1 MASRKP
7 KTTSRPVPQPVHAPQ
22 PMDTSTKIAAL
33 QRLLDLAE
41 EIKVRDSDDPAFK
54 TWKNTI
60 ERTLIRVYGQPSPE
74 VEQFNQL
81 RFFYH
86 AIIMTL
92 GEDYSHEHR
101 RCFDRDFQILTSS
114 LRSYIEELQ
123 QSGATTPTVDA
134 SVLAEPGI
142 ARVFISHASAD
153 APLVEELVELLEIIG
168 IRHDQIFCS
177 SFPGYGIDLGDNF
190 LEALKA
196 QLLNRDALVLFV
208 LTKRFYAS
216 AISLCEMGATWV
228 LAKEHIPILVP
239 PFDFDD
245 VKGVIP
251 LTQGFKLN
259 DALKLNLFKAKVES
273 TFGIESGL
281 AHVAWERKR
290 DRVLDRINAK
300 IASIRDSH

>member
-1 MASRKP
+1 
-7 KTTSRPVPQPVHAPQ
+7 
-22 PMDTSTKIAAL
+22 MDTPTKIAAL
-33 QRLLDLAE
+33 QRLLDMAAE
-41 EIKVRDSDDPAFK
+41 ITLRDSDDAAFK
-54 TWKNTI
+54 TWKNAV
-60 ERTLIRVYGQPSPE
+60 ERTLIRIYGQPSPE
-74 VEQFNQL
+74 VEQFNKL

-86 AIIMTL
+86 AMIMAL

-114 LRSYIEELQ
+114 IRGYVEELQ
-123 QSGATTPTVDA
+123 QSAATGPTIDA
-134 SVLAEPGI
+134 PELEEPGI

-168 IRHDQIFCS
+168 VRHDQIFCS
-177 SFPGYGIDLGDNF
+177 SFAGYGIDLGDNF
-190 LEALKA
+190 LDALKA

-216 AISLCEMGATWV
+216 PISLCEMGATWV

-259 DALKLNLFKAKVES
+259 DALKLNLFKTKVEAR
-273 TFGIESGL
+273 FGIVAGL

-300 IASIRDSH
+300 ITSTGHSL

>member
-1 MASRKP
+1 
-7 KTTSRPVPQPVHAPQ
+7 
-22 PMDTSTKIAAL
+22 MDTSTKIAVL
-33 QRLLDLAE
+33 QRLLDQAS
-41 EIKVRDSDDPAFK
+41 EITVRDSDDAAFK
-54 TWKNTI
+54 TWKNTV

-74 VEQFNQL
+74 VEQFNKL

-86 AIIMTL
+86 AIIMSL
-92 GEDYSHEHR
+92 GEDYSHEDR

-114 LRSYIEELQ
+114 IGSYVDELQ
-123 QSGATTPTVDA
+123 LSPVIASAIDA
-134 SVLAEPGI
+134 PELAEPRI

-153 APLVEELVELLEIIG
+153 APLVEELVDLLEIMG
-168 IRHDQIFCS
+168 VRHHQIFCS
-177 SFPGYGIDLGDNF
+177 SFAGYGIDLGDDF
-190 LEALKA
+190 LDALRA
-196 QLLNRDALVLFV
+196 QLLNRNALVLFV

-216 AISLCEMGATWV
+216 ATSLCEMGATWV

-251 LTQGFKLN
+251 LTQGFRLN
-259 DALKLNLFKAKVES
+259 DALKLNLFKTKIES

-300 IASIRDSH
+300 IASTGDSH